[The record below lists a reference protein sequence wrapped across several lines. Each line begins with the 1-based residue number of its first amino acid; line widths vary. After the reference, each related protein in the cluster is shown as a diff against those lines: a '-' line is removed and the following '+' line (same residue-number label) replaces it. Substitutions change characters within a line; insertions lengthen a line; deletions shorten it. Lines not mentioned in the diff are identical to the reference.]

1 MCIRDR
7 NNDNLLREKL
17 EKQEQELYSL
27 KRRLFKL
34 DQKAKHEQ
42 YMRRRYPAVDESYK
56 QFQMMM
62 KLVKN
67 TKDNK

>member
-1 MCIRDR
+1 M
-7 NNDNLLREKL
+7 DNLTHKISEL
-17 EKQEQELYSL
+17 EQEIYSL

>member
-1 MCIRDR
+1 M
-7 NNDNLLREKL
+7 DNLTHKISE
-17 EKQEQELYSL
+17 QEQELYSL

-42 YMRRRYPAVDESYK
+42 YMRRRYPSVDESYK

-62 KLVKN
+62 KLVKTDKD
-67 TKDNK
+67 TK

>member
-1 MCIRDR
+1 MYNKT

-17 EKQEQELYSL
+17 EKQEQEIYSL

-42 YMRRRYPAVDESYK
+42 YMRRRYPAVEEAYK
-56 QFQMMM
+56 QYQMML
-62 KLVKN
+62 KLVKTN
-67 TKDNK
+67 KDNK

>member
-1 MCIRDR
+1 MKREMKLIHCK
-7 NNDNLLREKL
+7 REKL

>member
-1 MCIRDR
+1 M

-34 DQKAKHEQ
+34 YQKAKHEQ

>member
-1 MCIRDR
+1 M
-7 NNDNLLREKL
+7 DNHREQIQKL
-17 EKQEQELYSL
+17 EQELYSL
-27 KRRLFKL
+27 KRKLFKL

-67 TKDNK
+67 NKVNK

>member
-1 MCIRDR
+1 M
-7 NNDNLLREKL
+7 DNHHEKL
-17 EKQEQELYSL
+17 QKLEQELYSL
-27 KRRLFKL
+27 KRKLFKL
-34 DQKAKHEQ
+34 DQKSKHEQ

-67 TKDNK
+67 NKDNK

>member
-1 MCIRDR
+1 M
-7 NNDNLLREKL
+7 NDYSDKISKL
-17 EKQEQELYSL
+17 EQEVYSL

-42 YMRRRYPAVDESYK
+42 YMRRRYPAVEESYK

-67 TKDNK
+67 NKDNK

>member
-1 MCIRDR
+1 M
-7 NNDNLLREKL
+7 NDYSDKVSKL
-17 EKQEQELYSL
+17 EQEVYSL

-67 TKDNK
+67 TKDTK

>member
-1 MCIRDR
+1 MENYKQQLQD
-7 NNDNLLREKL
+7 KL
-17 EKQEQELYSL
+17 QKQEQELYSL
-27 KRRLFKL
+27 KRKLFKL
-34 DQKAKHEQ
+34 DQKSKHEQ
-42 YMRRRYPAVDESYK
+42 YMRRRYPAVEESYK

>member
-1 MCIRDR
+1 M
-7 NNDNLLREKL
+7 NDLHEKIQRL
-17 EKQEQELYSL
+17 EQELYSL
-27 KRRLFKL
+27 KRKIFKL

>member
-1 MCIRDR
+1 MD
-7 NNDNLLREKL
+7 DHYEKL
-17 EKQEQELYSL
+17 QKTEQELYSL
-27 KRRLFKL
+27 KRKLFKL

-42 YMRRRYPAVDESYK
+42 YMRRRYPAVDEAYK

>member
-1 MCIRDR
+1 M
-7 NNDNLLREKL
+7 DNHREQIQKL
-17 EKQEQELYSL
+17 EQELYSL
-27 KRRLFKL
+27 KRKQFKL

-42 YMRRRYPAVDESYK
+42 YMRRRYPAVDEAYK